1 MKENV
6 MLSVQGLIKNCN
18 ITKLTDLF
26 ISHYFKEEDIIRR
39 YKKRYITKEMSDE
52 DLLYFATIDLKE
64 TIKNCITEISN
75 LSQTPGED
83 INYLCVVKYYEHSV
97 SDECMTDVFTV
108 ENNEF
113 ANFNPIEYHYHN
125 SYEDLKTAKL
135 YPFNKWS
142 FIFEDWKKVIAYQVP
157 NFVIQEN
164 GMEETAA
171 AILYEMTWC
180 GFDYKTAEENRKKT
194 YSDDDCI
201 SVDLEELEDLE
212 DDSDEEELPVLKER
226 PDPYEFSEEEKKDMI
241 KNYNDELL
249 FFSKLYNYINKK

>member
-1 MKENV
+1 MY
-6 MLSVQGLIKNCN
+6 KNRHV
-18 ITKLTDLF
+18 T
-26 ISHYFKEEDIIRR
+26 E
-39 YKKRYITKEMSDE
+39 EMSDE
-52 DLLYFATIDLKE
+52 DQLYFATIDLKE

-108 ENNEF
+108 ENKEF
-113 ANFNPIEYHYHN
+113 ANFNPIEYHYDN

-142 FIFEDWKKVIAYQVP
+142 FIFEDWKKAIAYQVP
-157 NFVIQEN
+157 NFIIHEN
-164 GMEETAA
+164 GLEETAS

-212 DDSDEEELPVLKER
+212 DDSDEEESPVLKER
-226 PDPYEFSEEEKKDMI
+226 IDPYEFSEEEKKDML

-249 FFSKLYNYINKK
+249 FFSKQYNYITKNKRGIFPLFYFNFIINLFRSDSFITIYPYLFF